1 MPNLADTRFQTK
13 CTSPS
18 STKPTQGRLP
28 KLPPGFCVR
37 VTVVTRTEW
46 EGKGG
51 RREEDR
57 YSGSR
62 RHRHNSHVR
71 TNLIGLRSSTSGH
84 NLVNT
89 LELGRRMVSRRRATF
104 KDLKY
109 SELSLEHRLP
119 PSGRAYPHSHSLDSS
134 AEARIAS
141 KKVAWVI
148 SELLETELA
157 YLESLRDIRE
167 GYYLPLLAEG
177 KFDATTLN
185 NVFNNITQ
193 LHAFHQTFSGELYR
207 NQENLV
213 GLADVFLEHAV
224 DFEGLYVEFCT
235 EHSLSV
241 QTLEQESQLQTELW
255 TSILDCQS
263 RLGHLL
269 PLASYLLKP
278 VQRILKY
285 QLLLQELVKGCS
297 LAAMGHNQSIF
308 NEDPSSVVKH
318 LQSALE
324 RMIQV
329 ATHINEAKRR
339 HELIGQLR
347 ASGLD
352 VDQWGCLLLR
362 DVFRLPAKKHACRLV
377 LLFERAI
384 LLAKKFSYAG
394 NNSAPKFRDLQSPG
408 EELQSVLEIR
418 DVIRCNNL
426 MLIECIDKDP
436 LAFHILP
443 FNNPNAQKT
452 LQAANT
458 EVKQLWC
465 REIKRVILENFDAA
479 IPEKAKHLM
488 LHMEDLCPRP
498 KLFDS
503 NSQMGLHSIDE
514 SEEEHAPRRKGSSVL
529 TAIFK
534 RRNRTVRPS
543 TKLQMSEN
551 PPALSSTVLNDS
563 DGSDNPCDGSDADE
577 DDAEHVA
584 LVQDAWNA
592 LMAKHS
598 SSSTVVTQTTAVTP
612 LFSTT
617 PTTTERRQ
625 EVNGMEEEDEEDFRC
640 IAVEIN
646 EERFAVDLVPP
657 RKLPEFKPTSPPKGW
672 QNGLAR
678 IPNGASIYIECQE
691 ASQYDTLTFGRAYE
705 QYIAKTRSM
714 ATLSPGEMDEILR
727 PLLTLTEDHNH
738 HNEPCAAGKATILNK
753 GVSDN
758 QMPTL
763 ASSGDCSDASSSTSC
778 ASPLSTCQLVSRI
791 TINSLSVNTS
801 TGADGS
807 CSGRVAS
814 PAGGRAYRPSQSC
827 VATPS
832 CPTKV
837 TLRPSTASS
846 ISWNDTVKSPVVR
859 KFSAPQA
866 STRAQHSK
874 PPGCLGL
881 SKVDVTPPLRSSQLT
896 NGSAVKATSRT
907 NGTTPLPSKSP
918 LRSMATSTNIHNEEA
933 ASLCQGRFR
942 AAVANLRPSEVQGTS
957 VATNIVL
964 GKPNKPP
971 RRPGSSTKT
980 AIECRGDCGR
990 ARTSTLST
998 PPLMS
1003 STSTMTSTV
1012 VRGQGHVK
1020 HLVHRFQNNQFP
1032 L

>member
-1 MPNLADTRFQTK
+1 M
-13 CTSPS
+13 
-18 STKPTQGRLP
+18 
-28 KLPPGFCVR
+28 
-37 VTVVTRTEW
+37 
-46 EGKGG
+46 
-51 RREEDR
+51 
-57 YSGSR
+57 
-62 RHRHNSHVR
+62 
-71 TNLIGLRSSTSGH
+71 
-84 NLVNT
+84 
-89 LELGRRMVSRRRATF
+89 
-104 KDLKY
+104 
-109 SELSLEHRLP
+109 
-119 PSGRAYPHSHSLDSS
+119 
-134 AEARIAS
+134 
-141 KKVAWVI
+141 
-148 SELLETELA
+148 
-157 YLESLRDIRE
+157 
-167 GYYLPLLAEG
+167 
-177 KFDATTLN
+177 
-185 NVFNNITQ
+185 
-193 LHAFHQTFSGELYR
+193 
-207 NQENLV
+207 
-213 GLADVFLEHAV
+213 
-224 DFEGLYVEFCT
+224 
-235 EHSLSV
+235 
-241 QTLEQESQLQTELW
+241 EQERQLQTELW
-255 TSILDCQS
+255 ISILACQS

-278 VQRILKY
+278 VQRVLKY
-285 QLLLQELVKGCS
+285 QLLLQELVKACT
-297 LAAMGHNQSIF
+297 LAGLGHNQSIF
-308 NEDPSSVVKH
+308 DEDPSSVVDH

-362 DVFRLPAKKHACRLV
+362 DVFRLPAKKQACRLV

-394 NNSAPKFRDLQSPG
+394 NNSAPNLKDLQSPSG

-418 DVIRCNNL
+418 DIISCNNL

-498 KLFDS
+498 KLSDS
-503 NSQMGLHSIDE
+503 SSQMGLHSIDE

-534 RRNRTVRPS
+534 RRSRTARSS
-543 TKLQMSEN
+543 TKLQTSEN
-551 PPALSSTVLNDS
+551 PPALSSTTLNDS

-598 SSSTVVTQTTAVTP
+598 SSSTVVTPTTTVNP

-617 PTTTERRQ
+617 PIASEKQQ
-625 EVNGMEEEDEEDFRC
+625 EVNGVEEEDEEDFRC

-657 RKLPEFKPTSPPKGW
+657 QKLPEFKPTSPPKGW
-672 QNGLAR
+672 QNGLAHT
-678 IPNGASIYIECQE
+678 PNGASIYIECQE
-691 ASQYDTLTFGRAYE
+691 ASQYDTVTFGRAYE

-714 ATLSPGEMDEILR
+714 ATLSPGEVDEILR

-738 HNEPCAAGKATILNK
+738 HNVSCTSGKATVLNEEAN
-753 GVSDN
+753 DN
-758 QMPTL
+758 RMPTL
-763 ASSGDCSDASSSTSC
+763 ASSEDCSDASSSTSC
-778 ASPLSTCQLVSRI
+778 ASPMSACQLVSRI
-791 TINSLSVNTS
+791 AIDSSSSKNSTAV
-801 TGADGS
+801 DGGS
-807 CSGRVAS
+807 DGGGGQVAY
-814 PAGGRAYRPSQSC
+814 PAVGKASRPPQSR

-837 TLRPSTASS
+837 TPRPSTASS
-846 ISWNDTVKSPVVR
+846 ISRNDTAKSPAVR

-866 STRAQHSK
+866 STRSQHSK
-874 PPGCLGL
+874 PPRNLGP
-881 SKVDVTPPLRSSQLT
+881 SRVDVTPSLRSSQLT
-896 NGSAVKATSRT
+896 NRPGAKATSRT
-907 NGTTPLPSKSP
+907 NGTTTQPSKSP
-918 LRSMATSTNIHNEEA
+918 LKSTATSTNIHNEEA

-942 AAVANLRPSEVQGTS
+942 AAVANLRPSEGQVAS
-957 VATNIVL
+957 VATNTVL
-964 GKPNKPP
+964 SRPSKPP
-971 RRPGSSTKT
+971 RRSGSSTKT
-980 AIECRGDCGR
+980 AIECKRDCGR
-990 ARTSTLST
+990 TRAST
-998 PPLMS
+998 PPTPPVMS

-1020 HLVHRFQNNQFP
+1020 HLIDRFQNN
-1032 L
+1032 